1 LKILTTGVIIVAS
14 ETLLW
19 LLLWWRRSNKNYY
32 WKSFYR
38 VRATKL
44 RGWTLLACE
53 PTNQPSFFF
62 PLLLQRSS
70 LIKKE
75 SKTSISDSLINSP
88 HSYEKE
94 LKVALECV
102 HLAGEKLREAL
113 ESDKLIH
120 SKGRANDFVTETDRS
135 NEELIFTKLRQHF
148 PHHKF
153 IGEVWPAFAPSLVT
167 CSCLSLGNKCD
178 IRSPRAHR

>member
-1 LKILTTGVIIVAS
+1 MSLSKCPFPTFLLGAVTAAS
-14 ETLLW
+14 ALLY
-19 LLLWWRRSNKNYY
+19 LYHQHHR
-32 WKSFYR
+32 
-38 VRATKL
+38 
-44 RGWTLLACE
+44 
-53 PTNQPSFFF
+53 
-62 PLLLQRSS
+62 QRSS

-75 SKTSISDSLINSP
+75 SKTSISDSLINST

>member
-1 LKILTTGVIIVAS
+1 MSLSKCPFPTFLLGAVTAAS
-14 ETLLW
+14 ALLY
-19 LLLWWRRSNKNYY
+19 LYHQHNR
-32 WKSFYR
+32 
-38 VRATKL
+38 
-44 RGWTLLACE
+44 
-53 PTNQPSFFF
+53 
-62 PLLLQRSS
+62 QRSS